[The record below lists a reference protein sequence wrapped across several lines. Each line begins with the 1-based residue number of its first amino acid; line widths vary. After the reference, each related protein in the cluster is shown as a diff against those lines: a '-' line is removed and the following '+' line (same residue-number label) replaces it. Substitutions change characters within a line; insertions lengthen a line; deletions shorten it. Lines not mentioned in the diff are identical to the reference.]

1 MTEKID
7 YRATFLSQFEAL
19 KRDNALFSEMERTVE
34 NSPWH
39 REANVLVHTEMVV
52 SEYVNA
58 ADLYH
63 SDQCRIDPIWD
74 RMTYLGAI
82 ACAFHDVG
90 KPGARTAKFSEARGN
105 YFSYPGHELMSARL
119 FEDYATKR
127 FPMFGPQDIYAICW
141 MLEHHMPW
149 DIKDKTKRE
158 NMAKTV
164 RELGILDVFTRIL
177 FADQYG
183 RISDDAETK
192 HASVRE
198 WIAEFITLVNTV
210 DVDKDIDAD
219 APVLYMPIAC
229 SGSGKST
236 FRSSLGDVNTFSL
249 DDLRHE
255 FYDANDYARAFQLS
269 TEDKSFDS
277 RANARFHAV
286 VKQKKDLYV
295 DNTNCSAKRRRWY
308 LDIARKHGYTL
319 VAVLFPINI
328 DEVIRRQTTRTDK
341 TVPAHAVQRQY
352 MSLQLPSYGEFDRV
366 LIRSDNMK

>member
-1 MTEKID
+1 MD
-7 YRATFLSQFEAL
+7 YKQAFLSWYDNFKHTDLFLSMEAI
-19 KRDNALFSEMERTVE
+19 SE

-39 REANVLVHTEMVV
+39 REATVGIHTEMVV
-52 SEYVNA
+52 SEYINA

-63 SDQCRIDPIWD
+63 SDECRVDPIWD
-74 RMTYLGAI
+74 RETYLGAV

-119 FEDYATKR
+119 FEDYAAQHSHD
-127 FPMFGPQDIYAICW
+127 FGPDEIYMICW

-149 DIKDKTKRE
+149 EVKDKTKRE
-158 NMAKTV
+158 NMARTV
-164 RELGILDVFTRIL
+164 RELGFVDVFTRVL

-198 WIAEFITLVNTV
+198 WVAEFANLVYSV
-210 DVDKDIDAD
+210 DVSKDVDAD
-219 APVLYMPIAC
+219 APVLYMPIAA

-236 FRSSLGDVNTFSL
+236 FRASLGDVNTFSL

-255 FYDANDYARAFQLS
+255 FYDATDYAKAFQRS
-269 TEDKSFDS
+269 VEDKSFDS

-319 VAVLFPINI
+319 VAVLFPISI
-328 DEVIRRQTTRTDK
+328 DEVVRRQTTRTDK

-352 MSLQLPSYGEFDRV
+352 MSLQLPCYGEFDRV